1 MKDLKEMDL
10 SPFGLNLKIKGN
22 NSAPLES
29 IAQRGVS
36 GVNL

>member
-22 NSAPLES
+22 NSAPWKVSLK
-29 IAQRGVS
+29 GV
-36 GVNL
+36 